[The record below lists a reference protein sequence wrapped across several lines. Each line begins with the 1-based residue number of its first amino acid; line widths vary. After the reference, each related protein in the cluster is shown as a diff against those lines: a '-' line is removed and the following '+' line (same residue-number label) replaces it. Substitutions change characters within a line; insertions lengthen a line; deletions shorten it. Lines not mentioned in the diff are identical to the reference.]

1 MVWKS
6 ICGKFNISFVKLDA
20 AAGAIKLFKGVS
32 VWISS
37 PLKRCWNFNTTFS
50 PVTNL
55 RSEVGF
61 KEKSL
66 WVLIC
71 VVSNVKVTQRYAKLY
86 QLNHPSLQLTRLH
99 KAFCETPVLPMRS
112 TFTVSYEQHFI
123 FMSLYLA
130 IPRKVSHSLTLAG
143 MEVLLLKPPPLMK
156 MWHDSDSDDH
166 RRGQF
171 LKFYSCLVWSL
182 PHSDSLPEV
191 IARGY

>member
-1 MVWKS
+1 MIDKWIRWYGLKVNMWKVQHI
-6 ICGKFNISFVKLDA
+6 ICKTRCSSWRNKTFQRCFRVDILSSETLLKLQH
-20 AAGAIKLFKGVS
+20 
-32 VWISS
+32 
-37 PLKRCWNFNTTFS
+37 
-50 PVTNL
+50 NL
-55 RSEVGF
+55 LR
-61 KEKSL
+61 
-66 WVLIC
+66 VLIC

-112 TFTVSYEQHFI
+112 TLTVSYEQHFI

-130 IPRKVSHSLTLAG
+130 IPRKVSHSLTLVG